1 MSDSNP
7 NHPSESEIDLLEV
20 FSIVWEGKRFLL
32 AFVAIAA
39 LFSLIISLSLNDK
52 YQSSALLAPKYDTT
66 GSLGSVMGQYSG
78 LADMAG
84 IDIPGSDKGG
94 KVQIA
99 LKTIES
105 FHFFDKF
112 LYEDYLI
119 LLMAVKE
126 WDSSRNEFT
135 LDSKIYDVANE
146 KWNLRPTSQQAHS
159 QFLNEFDLS
168 EDINTGFI
176 TLSFEHLSPIAAK
189 DILES
194 VVFRLHEFMRQKD
207 VSEAE
212 QAIEFLTTKI
222 DENNL
227 LSLDEMFARLIEE
240 QTKTIM
246 LANVSDDYIFRVIEP
261 PVIAEEK
268 SSPQRAL
275 ICLIGTFL
283 GTLLGLL
290 VLFIQRFYLHTKI

>member
-1 MSDSNP
+1 
-7 NHPSESEIDLLEV
+7 
-20 FSIVWEGKRFLL
+20 
-32 AFVAIAA
+32 
-39 LFSLIISLSLNDK
+39 
-52 YQSSALLAPKYDTT
+52 
-66 GSLGSVMGQYSG
+66 
-78 LADMAG
+78 
-84 IDIPGSDKGG
+84 
-94 KVQIA
+94 
-99 LKTIES
+99 
-105 FHFFDKF
+105 
-112 LYEDYLI
+112 
-119 LLMAVKE
+119 
-126 WDSSRNEFT
+126 
-135 LDSKIYDVANE
+135 
-146 KWNLRPTSQQAHS
+146 
-159 QFLNEFDLS
+159 
-168 EDINTGFI
+168 
-176 TLSFEHLSPIAAK
+176 
-189 DILES
+189 
-194 VVFRLHEFMRQKD
+194 MRQKD